1 MDGYEGIELFVGE
14 SRRASKSRDVFSD
27 ILSEIE
33 LHAAGGLIAVA
44 CPEHSAEVQILYAEL
59 GSKPVQ
65 IPKGEGSPGQ
75 KAEALLDEIERLES
89 TIVESQESLDQWTE
103 KNGRNLVAAEEY
115 LSRESAIHTAPT
127 LVAVSNQAF
136 ALDGWV
142 PSDQASSVESALSK
156 LASHAD

>member
-1 MDGYEGIELFVGE
+1 M
-14 SRRASKSRDVFSD
+14 R
-27 ILSEIE
+27 LSVLNRQL
-33 LHAAGGLIAVA
+33 LH
-44 CPEHSAEVQILYAEL
+44 P
-59 GSKPVQ
+59 
-65 IPKGEGSPGQ
+65 
-75 KAEALLDEIERLES
+75 
-89 TIVESQESLDQWTE
+89 QESLDQWTE

-156 LASHAD
+156 LASHVSIEEYEEVNIISRRA